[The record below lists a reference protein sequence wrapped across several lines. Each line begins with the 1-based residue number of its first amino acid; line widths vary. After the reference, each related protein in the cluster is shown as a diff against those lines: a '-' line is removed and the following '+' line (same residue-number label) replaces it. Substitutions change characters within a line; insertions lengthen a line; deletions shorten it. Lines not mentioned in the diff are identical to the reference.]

1 MRDGRIAGIVPLFK
15 TTIGLPGLPVFR
27 YLRLLG
33 ADRNLTEWRS
43 VICRDEDRKVLQA
56 LWIREATKFKF
67 GFCFFHFRGF
77 TEEEMAEANLEQ
89 IGFVK
94 MLMPRSE
101 NFILT
106 LSDNWDTFKSGL
118 KRNIKESLRHCY
130 NSLKHADLKPSL
142 AVIDDADVLRS
153 KMQQFYRWHALRA
166 KNINTVAHP
175 DYFKKRQYR
184 KFIDSLADE
193 LCPPGKMKL
202 FELKLDGQ
210 PVAYRLGFINGDTL
224 YLYFSA
230 YDPGF
235 SRFSVMTTLV
245 AEMIKWAIGEKL
257 KFVNLSFG
265 RDNSKI
271 RWGPAEFYSCDA
283 LVGNKGVWLIDVYRW
298 LAGNARMLINRM
310 RNRRS

>member
-1 MRDGRIAGIVPLFK
+1 
-15 TTIGLPGLPVFR
+15 
-27 YLRLLG
+27 
-33 ADRNLTEWRS
+33 
-43 VICRDEDRKVLQA
+43 
-56 LWIREATKFKF
+56 
-67 GFCFFHFRGF
+67 
-77 TEEEMAEANLEQ
+77 
-89 IGFVK
+89 
-94 MLMPRSE
+94 
-101 NFILT
+101 
-106 LSDNWDTFKSGL
+106 
-118 KRNIKESLRHCY
+118 
-130 NSLKHADLKPSL
+130 
-142 AVIDDADVLRS
+142 
-153 KMQQFYRWHALRA
+153 
-166 KNINTVAHP
+166 
-175 DYFKKRQYR
+175 
-184 KFIDSLADE
+184 
-193 LCPPGKMKL
+193 MKL
-202 FELKLDGQ
+202 FELKLDEQ

-283 LVGNKGVWLIDVYRW
+283 LVGNKGVWLIDAYRW